1 MANTDI
7 LNRVFRM
14 VEDAYQQ
21 GVNPLPLLRRIY
33 PHYKFSGGK
42 LDLEREL
49 DASNSRQFM
58 IHNDGKTEIYFFSVT
73 TE

>member
-1 MANTDI
+1 MAKVDI
-7 LNRVFRM
+7 LNRVMRM

-42 LDLEREL
+42 LDIDREL
-49 DASNSRQFM
+49 DPSSSRQFM
-58 IHNDGKTEIYFFSVT
+58 VHADGKTEIYFFSVT